1 METSAEGIADI
12 MSHEG
17 VVPFRYLDSVGVDTL
32 GVGHTAPAGPPDPK
46 SIPYGQ
52 EIPMPQVVEIFR
64 RDLAKFEG
72 RVRQAVRVPV
82 RQHEFDALVSFDFNT
97 GGINRAQITARLN
110 AGDRPGATAAFD
122 NWHRPPEIIG
132 RRDLEKK
139 LFATAAYS
147 SRGFANVY
155 PADDRGRIQWGR
167 GRRID
172 VTPAIVAMRDANR
185 AEAGAARDGVKAGG
199 TGAGGVVVGGGGT
212 QVEPVTV
219 DPGAGGALPDL
230 PADGGSLKVW
240 LVVVGLVLLG
250 IAVAYGIRS
259 ARRMAEARK
268 RNGDAAAALARN
280 LGRAEPA
287 PAAAE
292 PRWFGK
298 AAGGD

>member
-1 METSAEGIADI
+1 METSPQGIADI

-46 SIPYGQ
+46 TIPYGR
-52 EIPMPQVVEIFR
+52 EIPMTEVVEIFR

-72 RVRQAVRVPV
+72 RVRQAVKVDV

-97 GGINRAQITARLN
+97 GGIHRAKITERLN

-132 RRDLEKK
+132 RRDREKA

-172 VTPAIVAMRDANR
+172 VTPAITAMKDANR
-185 AEAGAARDGVKAGG
+185 AEVGAARDGMKAGG
-199 TGAGGVVVGGGGT
+199 SGAGGVVVGGGGT
-212 QVEPVTV
+212 QVEPAAV

-230 PADGGSLKVW
+230 PTDGGSLKVW
-240 LVVVGLVLLG
+240 LVVVGVVLVG
-250 IAVAYGIRS
+250 IAIAYGLRS
-259 ARRMAEARK
+259 ARRMAEARR
-268 RNGDAAAALARN
+268 RNDDAAGAINRV
-280 LGRAEPA
+280 LGRAA
-287 PAAAE
+287 PAGE
-292 PRWFGK
+292 PVAVPFVGK
-298 AAGGD
+298 GEGD